1 VIFLFLGGD
10 CVRIA
15 ILGESVSLRRPGEGQ
30 DSVSSFHSGESL
42 PFVIP
47 AKGGILCFCF

>member
-1 VIFLFLGGD
+1 LGGD
-10 CVRIA
+10 CVRIV

-30 DSVSSFHSGESL
+30 DSVSSFI
-42 PFVIP
+42 PAKAFRFVIP